1 MSRLGKYC
9 EASVK
14 KAREKQ
20 RSNADLIAKLMVGV
34 ITTVSFSVHAQS
46 SVTLYGVLDSG
57 IQYKTS
63 AGINSSGHVGSS
75 VSLSSSS
82 TLTNVWG
89 LLGSEDLGGGYKA
102 IFQLESG
109 FNIGTGAGNFSVPF
123 PNDTNSLF
131 DRTANV
137 GINSPYGKVRLGRS
151 WSSFFDGIYA
161 GDPAMDNFG
170 SMATVILN
178 NSSNINPKLGPA
190 AAISGTNSMVNGG
203 FLYYWVSDAIKYDLP
218 TNRYGFSGG
227 GMYSFGGTA
236 GSFQN
241 KQTWSADLNWTNG
254 TLGFV
259 SGYFDAKDPTG
270 LTDNPWLRAY
280 MAGVTYVLGPVK
292 SGFLFSKFRNP
303 TTGANQN
310 FYYVATRWQ
319 ATPFLSVVAAFT
331 HLQDLQNSSAGANV
345 YKLGA
350 AYYLS
355 KSTSVYGDLGYADN
369 KSQGVV
375 SGGNGT
381 VPLIAPGLIGRNQL
395 AISTGIRKTF

>member
-1 MSRLGKYC
+1 
-9 EASVK
+9 
-14 KAREKQ
+14 
-20 RSNADLIAKLMVGV
+20 
-34 ITTVSFSVHAQS
+34 
-46 SVTLYGVLDSG
+46 
-57 IQYKTS
+57 
-63 AGINSSGHVGSS
+63 
-75 VSLSSSS
+75 
-82 TLTNVWG
+82 
-89 LLGSEDLGGGYKA
+89 
-102 IFQLESG
+102 
-109 FNIGTGAGNFSVPF
+109 
-123 PNDTNSLF
+123 
-131 DRTANV
+131 
-137 GINSPYGKVRLGRS
+137 
-151 WSSFFDGIYA
+151 
-161 GDPAMDNFG
+161 
-170 SMATVILN
+170 
-178 NSSNINPKLGPA
+178 
-190 AAISGTNSMVNGG
+190 
-203 FLYYWVSDAIKYDLP
+203 
-218 TNRYGFSGG
+218 
-227 GMYSFGGTA
+227 MYSFGGTA